1 MKELLS
7 GNEAL
12 SRGAR
17 DAGIEIA
24 CGYPGTPSSETLENV
39 AKYKEIYSEW
49 SVNEKVAMDAAA
61 GAAYTGRHSLV
72 TPKPVGMHVLT
83 DSLFYTAYTGAEAA
97 LVVITA
103 DDPGLFSSQNAQDNR
118 HYATPGKFPMLAPC
132 DSQEC

>member
-12 SRGAR
+12 ARGALE
-17 DAGIEIA
+17 AGIEIA
-24 CGYPGTPSSETLENV
+24 CGYPGTPSSEILENV

-49 SVNEKVAMDAAA
+49 SVNEKVAMDTAA
-61 GAAYTGRHSLV
+61 GAAYSGRRSMV
-72 TPKPVGMHVLT
+72 TTKQVGMNVLS

-103 DDPGLFSSQNAQDNR
+103 DDPGLFS
-118 HYATPGKFPMLAPC
+118 
-132 DSQEC
+132 